1 MNGNEQPPPTYLQK
15 KQNQGFWA
23 NLGLF
28 PKIIIFFGLALI
40 VTTLLFGLDLG
51 DIPNFMINMG
61 KVGVGIFLIM
71 LALQGAMS
79 VLKPKAF
86 SPTEDFRT
94 KMINHANKIRP
105 PNCYN
110 LWLRGEGRRAR
121 AMYGKITG
129 VAWIPYLTSEV
140 ERDDKGNVI
149 YLTNEKG
156 DKLINKTTKS
166 PIPKRKMI
174 ASKDGDTIFVVKKG
188 LLAKPEII
196 RCNPKWH
203 SELIGDVYIN
213 DLGLV
218 PFGEYFYPSKQWQ
231 SNINEIMKQ
240 NELETIVQTFTNN
253 LDLISNVTTLS
264 IASEP
269 TYRKLMEMR
278 NEQISNPMQPIYPQQ
293 QYR

>member
-1 MNGNEQPPPTYLQK
+1 MEQAPPPSYLQK
-15 KQNQGFWA
+15 PNQKEGFFDQI
-23 NLGLF
+23 GLF

-40 VTTLLFGLDLG
+40 TTALIFGLDLG
-51 DIPNFMINMG
+51 NIPAFMMNMAQ
-61 KVGVGIFLIM
+61 VGVGIFLIM
-71 LALQGAMS
+71 LALQGVMS
-79 VLKPKAF
+79 VLRPKAF

-94 KMINHANKIRP
+94 KMINHANKIKP

-129 VAWIPYLTSEV
+129 VAWVPYLTSEI
-140 ERDDKGNVI
+140 EKDDKGNTV
-149 YLTNEKG
+149 YLEDDKG
-156 DKLINKTTKS
+156 KRILNKLTKQT
-166 PIPKRKMI
+166 IPKRKMV
-174 ASKDGDTIFVVKKG
+174 ASSDGDTIFIVKKG

-218 PFGEYFYPSKQWQ
+218 PFGEYYYPSKQWQ
-231 SNINEIMKQ
+231 SAIENIMKQ
-240 NELETIVQTFTNN
+240 NELETIVQTFQNN

-278 NEQISNPMQPIYPQQ
+278 NEQIANPMQPQYPQQ